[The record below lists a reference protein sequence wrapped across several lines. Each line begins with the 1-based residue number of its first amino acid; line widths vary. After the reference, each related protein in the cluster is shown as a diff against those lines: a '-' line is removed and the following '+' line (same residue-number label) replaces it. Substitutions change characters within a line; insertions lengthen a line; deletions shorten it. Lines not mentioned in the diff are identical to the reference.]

1 KQRAS
6 FGMSGCTLVTGGAGF
21 IGSHVVSA
29 LLAEGRQV
37 RVLCKPGEDTRNLR
51 GLSVD
56 TIEGDIRESEVV
68 RAALR
73 GVDRVFHLAA
83 VYALWTKTPGLM
95 QSVNVEGTRNL
106 LSQCQDMGVQ
116 RVVYTSSLAVFAG
129 HGDCA
134 ANEESSFALGVTGS
148 EYAQSKKDAHDVARS
163 FVARG
168 LDVVIAAP
176 CGPIGPGDVG
186 PTPTGRILLSALT
199 DRIVFAVDF
208 VSNMGDVRDMA
219 SGHLLVE
226 KHGRSGESYLLGGH
240 NVTMTELADI
250 VWKHGRRKGALLK
263 VPHALART
271 FAHPVA
277 WFETRIRQRPPLFT
291 PAEIRIAQL
300 GLRVDCGKAMRELG
314 YQCRPIETSVADAIA
329 WFRQQGYT

>member
-1 KQRAS
+1 
-6 FGMSGCTLVTGGAGF
+6 
-21 IGSHVVSA
+21 
-29 LLAEGRQV
+29 
-37 RVLCKPGEDTRNLR
+37 
-51 GLSVD
+51 
-56 TIEGDIRESEVV
+56 
-68 RAALR
+68 
-73 GVDRVFHLAA
+73 
-83 VYALWTKTPGLM
+83 
-95 QSVNVEGTRNL
+95 
-106 LSQCQDMGVQ
+106 
-116 RVVYTSSLAVFAG
+116 
-129 HGDCA
+129 
-134 ANEESSFALGVTGS
+134 
-148 EYAQSKKDAHDVARS
+148 
-163 FVARG
+163 
-168 LDVVIAAP
+168 
-176 CGPIGPGDVG
+176 
-186 PTPTGRILLSALT
+186 
-199 DRIVFAVDF
+199 
-208 VSNMGDVRDMA
+208 MA